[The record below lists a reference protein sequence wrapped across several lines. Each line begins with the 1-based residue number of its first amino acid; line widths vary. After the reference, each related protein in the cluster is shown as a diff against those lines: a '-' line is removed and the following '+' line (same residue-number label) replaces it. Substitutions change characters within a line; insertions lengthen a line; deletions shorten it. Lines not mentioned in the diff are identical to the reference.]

1 MPAAPPLAPDDI
13 SPDNLA
19 PAAALPEGSIAGTL
33 PQIARLPH
41 APGLTL
47 AVLLLGLATSLAGPF
62 MSLFAVQQVGMT
74 PLQLGLFLTFNAL
87 SAVLVSTR
95 LGRWADRRSDR
106 KPLVLLTLAAGV
118 LAYLALSGV
127 RSVYGVMATGVL
139 LLAVSSAAFPQVF
152 AFARSGFAQAPGD
165 LPEKAVTVLR
175 AVFSFAWVVGPGV
188 GAAVLGRWSFSG
200 VFLLAALCYALAGL
214 PLLFIRPLAPAP
226 AQPNSA
232 PSPLTQELAAPPAPP
247 MGWVVAA
254 FTLYGMAMH
263 MGMVMFSLF
272 VTETLHGTSAQVGF
286 LVGLCALLE
295 IPVMLLFVLSKRLP
309 GVEWLIKAGLLLF
322 VVHFALIYLAQ
333 GMPLLIATQVLRA
346 AVLAVMA
353 GLGMTYF
360 QQLMPG
366 RFSAA
371 TTLYSNTSVVGSMLS
386 GIVAGAWAQV
396 FGYRP
401 VFLLCAALS
410 LAAWGMML
418 WATRRPKLA

>member
-1 MPAAPPLAPDDI
+1 MSTPSSPPLHDPSA
-13 SPDNLA
+13 
-19 PAAALPEGSIAGTL
+19 SIAATL
-33 PQIARLPH
+33 PALIRLPH
-41 APGLTL
+41 ALGLTL
-47 AVLLLGLATSLAGPF
+47 AVLLLGLATSLAGPY

-74 PLQLGLFLTFNAL
+74 PLQLGLFLTLNAL
-87 SAVLVSTR
+87 SAVGISTL
-95 LGRWADRRSDR
+95 LGRWADRRHER

-127 RSVYGVMATGVL
+127 RSLPGVMLTGVL

-152 AFARSGFAQAPGD
+152 AFARSGFASAPGD
-165 LPEKAVTVLR
+165 LPEKAVTLLR

-188 GAAVLGRWSFSG
+188 GAAVLSLGSFRG
-200 VFLLAALCYALAGL
+200 VFLLAAGCYGLAALT
-214 PLLFIRPLAPAP
+214 LLRIRPASPPTAPTP
-226 AQPNSA
+226 SA
-232 PSPLTQELAAPPAPP
+232 VTEALAAPPAPRH
-247 MGWVVAA
+247 MGWIVAA

-272 VTETLHGTSAQVGF
+272 VTQTLRGSEGQVGF

-295 IPVMLLFVLSKRLP
+295 IPVMLAFVLARQLDVKK
-309 GVEWLIKAGLLLF
+309 LIGWSLLLF
-322 VVHFALIYLAQ
+322 ALHFGLIYLAQ
-333 GMPLLIATQVLRA
+333 GMPLLIVTQAIRA

-386 GIVAGAWAQV
+386 GIVAGSWAQL

-410 LAAWGMML
+410 LLAWALMA
-418 WATRRPKLA
+418 WASREDH

>member
-1 MPAAPPLAPDDI
+1 MPAAPPLAPDDL
-13 SPDNLA
+13 S
-19 PAAALPEGSIAGTL
+19 PAAALPEVSIAGTL

-41 APGLTL
+41 ALGLTL

-188 GAAVLGRWSFSG
+188 GAAVLSRWSFSG

-214 PLLFIRPLAPAP
+214 PLLFIRPPAPAP